1 MEKLMANTIY
11 ATFATE
17 SDAERASGA
26 LMDHGVQ
33 AADISFVLPEHP
45 AFFGEATAIP
55 SSRSVDTLT
64 PPMNYDLPAID
75 VPIPGPPQPVNIEYG
90 TRPAE
95 SNLGVETGFRDPN
108 PPMAM
113 GTSIQETVTIAR
125 TATIPADTDIDT
137 VEHERRSH
145 IVDMGR
151 QEPNAATGISTT
163 TAGDAGKGALEGAAM
178 GVGLGIL
185 LGLAVIAIPGVGLVA
200 GTGALIAGL
209 AAATGAAG
217 GIAGGVYGY
226 LADLGVPAANARV
239 LSDHLEAG
247 GLILGINVTGDVR
260 QDEIV
265 ELLGKYNATSIQAF

>member
-1 MEKLMANTIY
+1 MANTIY

-45 AFFGEATAIP
+45 AFFGEGTAIP
-55 SSRSVDTLT
+55 STRTLDTL
-64 PPMNYDLPAID
+64 PPPTNYDLPVID
-75 VPIPGPPQPVNIEYG
+75 VPIPGPPLTNIEYG

-95 SNLGVETGFRDPN
+95 NTFGIESGFRNPN
-108 PPMAM
+108 PPPVTMGGAM
-113 GTSIQETVTIAR
+113 QETVTTAR
-125 TATIPADTDIDT
+125 TATIPGDTWIDT
-137 VEHERRSH
+137 VEHERRDH
-145 IVDMGR
+145 IVDLNR
-151 QEPNAATGISTT
+151 SEPAAATGISTT
-163 TAGDAGKGALEGAAM
+163 TPGDAGKGALEGAAM

-226 LADLGVPAANARV
+226 LADLGVPAAHARI
-239 LSDHLEAG
+239 LSDHLVSG
-247 GLILGINVTGDVR
+247 GLILGINVTGDVS
-260 QDEIV
+260 QDEII
-265 ELLGKYNATSIQAF
+265 ELLGKYGATSVQAF